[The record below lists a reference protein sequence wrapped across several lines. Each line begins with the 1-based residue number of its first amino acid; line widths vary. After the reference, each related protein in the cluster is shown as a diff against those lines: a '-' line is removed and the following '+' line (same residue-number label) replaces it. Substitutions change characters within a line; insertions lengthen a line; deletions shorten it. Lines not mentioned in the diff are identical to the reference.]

1 MRTYSTEAQFILS
14 KHSFTCKF
22 SLRSYTVIT
31 SVKSFFFPKLQL
43 YCRILIKVKQPNKN
57 TASSSTTALDFSFQ
71 PWGLISYESSTTT
84 LYDCEIWDRWLET
97 ERLSSQRRLS
107 TDHLSSLSTHSL
119 ELQMNT
125 HYNGCTWKKRSLV
138 SGNWKSLLSPQTTVI
153 GSVKVTRCI
162 SDNLQW
168 GNRRGSVMVGGCASD
183 SEYLL

>member
-1 MRTYSTEAQFILS
+1 MHFLSQFHQHFTIKIIKSLSWMRTYSTEARLILS

-84 LYDCEIWDRWLET
+84 LYDSGTDGWRQKGFQARGDSQQTISPLSAHTALSYRWTL
-97 ERLSSQRRLS
+97 
-107 TDHLSSLSTHSL
+107 
-119 ELQMNT
+119 
-125 HYNGCTWKKRSLV
+125 
-138 SGNWKSLLSPQTTVI
+138 TTMDAP
-153 GSVKVTRCI
+153 G
-162 SDNLQW
+162 
-168 GNRRGSVMVGGCASD
+168 
-183 SEYLL
+183 